1 MSCFLVA
8 SLPSLGCVFG
18 DLRWCWPVFCC
29 MGLFYSGTCDWCCT
43 LEFCLC
49 LMYDIN
55 RVFECYVGKFVQK
68 RSASMSKGGLPHECP
83 SSVRMDGHD
92 YFVISRDSVEAIE
105 ALMGN

>member
-1 MSCFLVA
+1 MFLVIY
-8 SLPSLGCVFG
+8 GGV
-18 DLRWCWPVFCC
+18 
-29 MGLFYSGTCDWCCT
+29 GLFFVVWACFIVGHVIGVAHSSFVCVSCMISTA
-43 LEFCLC
+43 CLNV
-49 LMYDIN
+49 I
-55 RVFECYVGKFVQK
+55 GKFVQK